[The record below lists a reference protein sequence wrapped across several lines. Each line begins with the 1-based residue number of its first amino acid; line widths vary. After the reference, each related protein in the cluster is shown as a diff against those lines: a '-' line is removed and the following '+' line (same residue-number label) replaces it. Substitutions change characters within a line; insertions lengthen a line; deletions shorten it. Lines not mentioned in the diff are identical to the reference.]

1 MRLRRRE
8 LIRRGAAA
16 GGGALALATL
26 RAVPASAGGGGD
38 REILLELLELERRLE
53 RTYAS
58 LGRPEDPDTTL
69 FGEHCREHARGLAIA
84 LANRGGSPGDRGG
97 SPGARGGPAGEGGG
111 EARGGERPAIEPL
124 APTLELE
131 ATAVAAYHRAHAGFG
146 DLAFLPTLT
155 SIMANHGQHLA
166 VLRRRLGEE
175 PATLAFET
183 GSDQE

>member
-1 MRLRRRE
+1 MTLRRRE

-16 GGGALALATL
+16 GGGALAFAALGTGPSA
-26 RAVPASAGGGGD
+26 AGGGSD
-38 REILLELLELERRLE
+38 REVLLELLDLERRLA
-53 RTYAS
+53 RAYAS
-58 LGRPEDPDTTL
+58 LGRPADPDTTL
-69 FGEHCREHARGLAIA
+69 FGEQCREHARGLAIA
-84 LANRGGSPGDRGG
+84 MANRGGAP
-97 SPGARGGPAGEGGG
+97 G
-111 EARGGERPAIEPL
+111 EARGSSAGAGERNGGKPGL
-124 APTLELE
+124 APLGAARDLET
-131 ATAVAAYHRAHAGFG
+131 TAVAAYHRAHAGFA

>member
-1 MRLRRRE
+1 MSLRRRD
-8 LIRRGAAA
+8 LIRRGATA
-16 GGGALALATL
+16 GGGALALAAL
-26 RAVPASAGGGGD
+26 GPAAASAGGGTD
-38 REILLELLELERRLE
+38 REILVELLELERRLE

-58 LGRPEDPDTTL
+58 MGRPADPDTRL
-69 FGEHCREHARGLAIA
+69 FGEQCREHARGLAIA
-84 LANRGGSPGDRGG
+84 LANRGGPR
-97 SPGARGGPAGEGGG
+97 AEGGG
-111 EARGGERPAIEPL
+111 AGLPPRSL
-124 APTLELE
+124 AAALELE
-131 ATAVAAYHRAHAGFG
+131 TGAVAAYHRAHAGFG